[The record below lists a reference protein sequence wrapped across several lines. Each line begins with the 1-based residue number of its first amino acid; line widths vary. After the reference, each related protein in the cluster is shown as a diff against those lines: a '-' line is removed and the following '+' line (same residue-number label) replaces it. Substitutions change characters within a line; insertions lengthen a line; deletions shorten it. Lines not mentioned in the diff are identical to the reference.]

1 MHRIYTG
8 LLMEVL
14 PCVQLN
20 YFQYSKY
27 LLVHPDPHNTTIPTF
42 QSSPKA
48 PVPAARVLGL
58 VTSEVKWGADREGA
72 AGEMLLR
79 VGWGR
84 MDNSWRPDFMA
95 YRGV

>member
-1 MHRIYTG
+1 MHIIYTG

-20 YFQYSKY
+20 YFQYSRY
-27 LLVHPDPHNTTIPTF
+27 LLVHLDPHYITTIPTF

-58 VTSEVKWGADREGA
+58 VTSEVK
-72 AGEMLLR
+72 
-79 VGWGR
+79 
-84 MDNSWRPDFMA
+84 
-95 YRGV
+95 